1 MNHSASN
8 ETAFVPAVPRPDKKQ
23 DPLGLVVLDE
33 PSCVLTSD
41 PQLLDLQLKAL
52 AKGATGS
59 TLMDVKTLPDADDGE
74 AINDW
79 MDNVDAIHKSV
90 KLSIRPR

>member
-1 MNHSASN
+1 M
-8 ETAFVPAVPRPDKKQ
+8 
-23 DPLGLVVLDE
+23 DE

-52 AKGATGS
+52 ATGATRS
-59 TLMDVKTLPDADDGE
+59 TLVDVKTLADAEDGE

-79 MDNVDAIHKSV
+79 MNNVDAIHKSV
-90 KLSIRPR
+90 T